1 MSKKQKQKKT
11 IDKNKLWG
19 RTLGVCSRAFQTPNV
34 KGETYRCPVVF
45 PENILVDVTKKL
57 LFKLKNN
64 LDGRQE
70 RNAAVINM
78 NAKCTV

>member
-1 MSKKQKQKKT
+1 MF
-11 IDKNKLWG
+11 LW
-19 RTLGVCSRAFQTPNV
+19 N
-34 KGETYRCPVVF
+34 KGETYGCPVVF